1 MKSPEVAVGI
11 LAAMQAEVEAVT
23 ARMVDKAEHSV
34 RGLSFTT
41 GLIEGNPCI
50 VACTGVGKVNAA
62 MITTL
67 MLEHFEPQFIICT
80 GIAGGLNSHLSRGDI
95 IIAEKVAHHD
105 YGEFTP
111 EGFESWETWNPIRD
125 EPNPLFIVLDGE
137 LLSLAER
144 VSGRLEIPRI
154 SNGDNSQVPKVSR
167 GVIITGDTFCTALD
181 KRLELAQRFEAD
193 AVDMEGASVAQ
204 VCWQMGIRTLL
215 IRSISDVD
223 EEVDQDWDCWLK
235 IASNNAATLVA
246 AVVGKI
252 AFESIRPANTA

>member
-23 ARMVDKAEHSV
+23 ARMVDKADHSV

-41 GLIEGNPCI
+41 GLIEGNQCI
-50 VACTGVGKVNAA
+50 VARTGAGKVNAA
-62 MITTL
+62 MTTTL
-67 MLEHFEPQFIICT
+67 LIEHFEPQFIICT
-80 GIAGGLNSHLSRGDI
+80 GIAGGLNPHLSRGDI

-111 EGFESWETWNPIRD
+111 EGFESWGTWNPIKG
-125 EPNPLFIVLDGE
+125 EPNPLFIVMDGE

-144 VSGRLEIPRI
+144 VSKHLKVPRI
-154 SNGDNSQVPKVSR
+154 ATGDNSRVPKISR

-181 KRLELAQRFEAD
+181 KRLELEQRFEAD

-204 VCWQMGIRTLL
+204 VCWQIGVRTLL

-252 AFESIRPANTA
+252 YHLKE